1 MKKALAPTFLAL
13 SVGFFGGFGLSTM
26 TAANAGDGNDK
37 ALPLED
43 LQRFTSV
50 IEHIRDY
57 YVQPVDDQ
65 HLFEHAIRGML
76 SSLDPH
82 SSFLDP
88 SEYEDLKES
97 TSGKFGGL
105 GIEVTMDESFIRVVS
120 PIDNT
125 PAFKAGVAAGDLI
138 IRIDGASTKG
148 LSLRKAVDI
157 MRGEAGTD
165 IELTIVREGED
176 TPLTFTITRDIIQ
189 VDSIRHKMLAKDYGY
204 IRISQFQSKTGRQF
218 KEALESLQDETE
230 SGHLKGLVLDLRNN
244 PGGIFEA
251 SVEVA
256 DALIDADKLSDN
268 KMLVYTEG
276 RLPGAELKEQAH
288 RGDMLEGAPVA
299 VLINGGSASASEI
312 VAGALQDHRRAV
324 IMGTQS
330 FGKGSVQTVLPLDEE
345 YGLKLTTAL
354 YFTPNGRS
362 IQAKGIEPD
371 ISIENITLPDG
382 SKRSSAWSSIKESDL
397 KGHLENTV
405 EGDEA
410 KVTTEE
416 KFVFEPIA
424 DYQVQE
430 ALNLLKGLS
439 ILSSS

>member
-1 MKKALAPTFLAL
+1 
-13 SVGFFGGFGLSTM
+13 
-26 TAANAGDGNDK
+26 
-37 ALPLED
+37 
-43 LQRFTSV
+43 
-50 IEHIRDY
+50 
-57 YVQPVDDQ
+57 
-65 HLFEHAIRGML
+65 ML